1 MKDYG
6 FLALLFRQKY
16 IKRWSLMRCTE
27 EEDLS
32 HHSFESALIAHILA
46 TVNRDVFGGEANVEK
61 VVLSAL
67 YHDSSE
73 VLCGDLPT
81 PVKYHDEQM
90 RSTYKNIEKSCEET
104 LLSKLPDELRA
115 SYEPLIKQESD
126 ELTHRLVK
134 TADKLCALIKCV
146 HELKSGNSEFKSAK
160 ASIEKGLEEYKSAE
174 LDYFMQNFY
183 PAFTKDLDEL

>member
-1 MKDYG
+1 MDHG

-16 IKRWSLMRCTE
+16 IKRWALMRCNE
-27 EEDLS
+27 EEALS
-32 HHSFESALIAHILA
+32 QHSFECALIAHILA
-46 TVNRDVFGGEANVEK
+46 TANKEVFGGEANVEK
-61 VVLSAL
+61 VVLTAL
-67 YHDSSE
+67 YHDATE

-90 RSTYKNIEKSCEET
+90 RSTYEKIEKKCEDT
-104 LLSKLPDELRA
+104 LLSKLPDELKD
-115 SYEPLIKQESD
+115 SYAPLVKQDND

-146 HELKSGNSEFKSAK
+146 HELKGGNSEFKSAK
-160 ASIEKGLEEYKSAE
+160 ESTERSLEAYASPE
-174 LDYFMQNFY
+174 LDYFMEKFY